1 MGLRDA
7 SERIKRRA
15 EELKEEVK
23 GTVEGLGENL
33 PRPLMERETLLLK
46 EPILKLIWDRIKRRG
61 E

>member
-7 SERIKRRA
+7 SDRIKRRA

-23 GTVEGLGENL
+23 GTVDGLGESL
-33 PRPLMERETLLLK
+33 PRPLMERETFVLK
-46 EPILKLIWDRIKRRG
+46 EPILKLIRDRIKRRG